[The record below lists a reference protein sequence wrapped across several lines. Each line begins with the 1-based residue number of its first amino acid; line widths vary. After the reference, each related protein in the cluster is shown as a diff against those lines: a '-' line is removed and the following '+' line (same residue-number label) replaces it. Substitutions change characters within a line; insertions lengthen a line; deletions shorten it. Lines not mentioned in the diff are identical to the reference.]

1 MCMSCGND
9 SQNNDGGRRFSKK
22 RIAILSTIGAG
33 AAGTAYLSVTINP
46 AIGASIPAILVF
58 ATCPAMCAAMG
69 GTMWL
74 SRRLSKK
81 KDNEQQLQQKQKTKE
96 VSDVESI
103 TEEQQEKLA
112 IAVTETN
119 DERTVSF
126 EQPQGQR
133 KKSKT
138 NQEGQES

>member
-1 MCMSCGND
+1 MSCGND

-33 AAGTAYLSVTINP
+33 AAGATYLSFTINP
-46 AIGASIPAILVF
+46 AIGATIPAVLAF

-81 KDNEQQLQQKQKTKE
+81 KDKGKQMEEKQKTKE
-96 VSDVESI
+96 PSMESTI
-103 TEEQQEKLA
+103 EKQQEKLA

-119 DERTVSF
+119 DERIFSF
-126 EQPQGQR
+126 EQPQRQR
-133 KKSKT
+133 KKRKT
-138 NQEGQES
+138 DQ